1 MKNCASCGKE
11 NLDEAVFCAGCG
23 SPLASQSVPEAPPV
37 EEPAVEPTAETPV
50 DSAPVGAPEAPAAPQ
65 ADAYA
70 YTEPAASAA
79 PAQSNKAMLWLILN
93 IVTTVLCC
101 LTNIFSIIG
110 IVFAAIG
117 MSSYKKGDYED
128 MKKKAKISMI
138 LFIVGVAA
146 GVLML
151 ILSFAGLFAIPFLTA
166 GSSFSSY

>member
-37 EEPAVEPTAETPV
+37 EEPAVEPTVETPV
-50 DSAPVGAPEAPAAPQ
+50 DTAPAEPTEAPAAPQ
-65 ADAYA
+65 ADAYV

-79 PAQSNKAMLWLILN
+79 PAESNKATLWLILN

-138 LFIVGVAA
+138 LFIVGIAV

-151 ILSFAGLFAIPFLTA
+151 ILTLGGLIAIPFVTTGLWP
-166 GSSFSSY
+166 S